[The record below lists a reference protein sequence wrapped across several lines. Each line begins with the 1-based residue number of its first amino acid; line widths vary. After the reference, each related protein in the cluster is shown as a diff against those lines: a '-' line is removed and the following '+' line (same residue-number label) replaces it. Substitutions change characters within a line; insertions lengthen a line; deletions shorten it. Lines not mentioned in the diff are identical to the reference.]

1 MTQLMYCPSSSV
13 EELGNHKLPQSG
25 YVGFS
30 RGSNQSSPECI
41 L

>member
-13 EELGNHKLPQSG
+13 EDLDNHELPQSG

-30 RGSNQSSPECI
+30 RVSNLASPECK